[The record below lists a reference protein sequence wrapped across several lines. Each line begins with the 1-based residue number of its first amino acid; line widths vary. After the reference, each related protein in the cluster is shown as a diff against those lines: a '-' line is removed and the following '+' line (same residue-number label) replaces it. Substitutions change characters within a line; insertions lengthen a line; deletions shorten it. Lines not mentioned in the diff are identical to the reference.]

1 MNYWLLLLPICIF
14 LISYFVFPSIIG
26 FATKLNYLDK
36 GYGRKRH
43 KESIPPI
50 GGWLIYVSFAVTF
63 IALFLI
69 SNFNLE
75 NVAIF
80 GSVSGIFALGLI
92 DDKFPMNALQKFAGQ
107 FTIAILLVFL
117 GQVHFADYMHV
128 HGLPLLIGKCLCVV
142 IVVFVTNAYNLVDGI
157 NGLAALL
164 GMVAISFLGLWLF
177 SAGHYAEFILGLS
190 IIAALFVFLRYN
202 IFKPLV
208 FLGDNG
214 SMLIGFVAVYF
225 AFIFIKT
232 YTGFSS
238 ILLTKCNA
246 EVGVALAAIAIP
258 IADTLRLFI
267 LRPYYL
273 RKSPFK
279 ADRNHVH
286 HLLLRLGFSHAEA
299 SLLLFGLAILIV
311 LAALAAQDLG
321 SIAVIL
327 IGASICIAFLMSL
340 DFFVFSKYR
349 KRVNKKTVFNS
360 LRNLSEEL
368 NNPVF
373 IEYIFAISIFLLAI
387 SIPFHRVSTSIPTII
402 LVFSFLVL
410 FLRNVLVYKNQYW
423 GLFAGKFK
431 EFIKQPYSILVL
443 LFLGYM
449 TLHVLLINPSGN
461 WHKLTIYFLLFVYW
475 ITIFQ
480 LEKIVQIK
488 PRVLLTAFITGCLAF
503 GVYILMQS
511 FVEFPIKGWD
521 GFFYKDLLSNV
532 KANPVT
538 HSLYYNLAIVFL
550 GNNYKYLKKE
560 EWRITYWIML
570 FFFIFMVALCSSK
583 IGVFV
588 LFFAIIT
595 ANSNMTKNKKSVLTI
610 ITIYTILSVFI
621 AFQFG
626 VFTKAFLI
634 GAFDSRLIVWQQSFE
649 IIKENFW
656 FGKGVGNSVSAL
668 EGKFLLINYLDGI
681 EQKYNAQNQF
691 IESFLETGVFGFLLI
706 STFFAYAFIKA
717 FIEKNTLYFVYT
729 CIILA
734 YMMTESLFQTQMG
747 MVSFAFF
754 NALFLAA
761 FYNQD
766 KKDVI

>member
-1 MNYWLLLLPICIF
+1 MLLLPICIF
-14 LISYFVFPSIIG
+14 LIGYFVFPSIIS
-26 FATKLNYLDK
+26 FANKINYLDEAN
-36 GYGRKRH
+36 GRKRH

-50 GGWLIYVSFAVTF
+50 GGWLIYAAFAFSFVS
-63 IALFLI
+63 LFLI
-69 SNFNLE
+69 PSFDLE
-75 NVAIF
+75 NLGIF
-80 GSVSGIFALGLI
+80 ISATGIFALGLI
-92 DDKFPMNALQKFAGQ
+92 DDKFPMNARQKFAGQ
-107 FTIAILLVFL
+107 FAIAIILVFV
-117 GQVHFADYMHV
+117 GQIHFADYMHV
-128 HGLPLLIGKCLCVV
+128 HGLPLILGKLLCIVL
-142 IVVFVTNAYNLVDGI
+142 VVFVINAYNLVDGI
-157 NGLAALL
+157 NGLSALL
-164 GMVAISFLGLWLF
+164 GIVSIGFLGLWLF
-177 SAGHYAEFILGLS
+177 SASHYAEFLLGLS

-202 IFKPLV
+202 IFKTIV

-214 SMLIGFVAVYF
+214 SMLIGFISVYF
-225 AFIFIKT
+225 AFTFIKT

-238 ILLTKCNA
+238 IVLTECKA
-246 EVGVALAAIAIP
+246 EVGVALAALAIP

-299 SLLLFGLAILIV
+299 SLMLFGLAILIV

-327 IGASICIAFLMSL
+327 ISSAICIAFLMAL

-349 KRVNKKTVFNS
+349 KRVNKKTMFNS

-373 IEYIFAISIFLLAI
+373 LEYTFAISIFLLAI

-402 LVFSFLVL
+402 LVFSFLTLVI
-410 FLRNVLVYKNQYW
+410 RNLIVYRNSFW
-423 GLFAGKFK
+423 MVFNGKFK
-431 EFIKQPYSILVL
+431 QFIKHPYSILVL
-443 LFLGYM
+443 SFLAYM
-449 TLHVLLINPSGN
+449 TFHVAFLEPLGN
-461 WHKLTIYFLLFVYW
+461 WNKLTIYSLLLVYW

-488 PRVLLTAFITGCLAF
+488 PRVLLTAFIAGCLAF
-503 GVYILMQS
+503 GIYILMQS
-511 FVEFPIKGWD
+511 FVEFPDKGWD

-550 GNNYKYLKKE
+550 GNNYKYIKKE

-583 IGVFV
+583 IGFFV

-595 ANSNMTKNKKSVLTI
+595 AIYNMTKNKKAVYTI
-610 ITIYTILSVFI
+610 IAIYTGVCTLL

-626 VFTKAFLI
+626 IFSEAFFYS
-634 GAFDSRLIVWQQSFE
+634 AFDSRLIVWQQSFE

-656 FGKGVGNSVSAL
+656 FGAGVGNSVEAL
-668 EGKFLLINYLDGI
+668 KQGFEHIGYQEGITK
-681 EQKYNAQNQF
+681 EYNAQNQF
-691 IESFLETGVFGFLLI
+691 LESFLESGVFGFLLLI
-706 STFFAYAFIKA
+706 LFFAFSFVKA
-717 FIEKNTLYFVYT
+717 FIEKNKLYFVYIS
-729 CIILA
+729 IILI

-761 FYNQD
+761 FYSQ
-766 KKDVI
+766 KLEASL